1 MGSKHEAAPKP
12 QKPIVGT
19 VTPPQ
24 PEQPSGS
31 SDSVVD
37 EISDA
42 AGDVADTVEVA
53 TDVIGLFG

>member
-1 MGSKHEAAPKP
+1 MESKHESAPKP

-24 PEQPSGS
+24 PEQPAG
-31 SDSVVD
+31 DSVVD

-42 AGDVADTVEVA
+42 AGDAADVVEVA
-53 TDVIGLFG
+53 TDVVGLFG